1 MNDSE
6 TLEPKI
12 IERGTNSVK
21 ARINFQRKIKEGRT
35 RKISSTRGS
44 R

>member
-12 IERGTNSVK
+12 IERGNKPSKSKNEFSMENLVY
-21 ARINFQRKIKEGRT
+21 IDI
-35 RKISSTRGS
+35 I
-44 R
+44 